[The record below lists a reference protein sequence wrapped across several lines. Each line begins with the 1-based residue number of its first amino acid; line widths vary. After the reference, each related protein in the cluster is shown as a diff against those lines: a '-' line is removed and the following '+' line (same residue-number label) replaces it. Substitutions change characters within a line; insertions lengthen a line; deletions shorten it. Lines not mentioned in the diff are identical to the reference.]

1 MSHMDHAF
9 IAHGGYVSA
18 PAARTTDPVMT
29 VTCLPE
35 DPYDGGST
43 RGRAS
48 NALPPQ
54 GDRSR
59 TRLVSQRLDDLRL
72 PVHQRS
78 HARHGRVGRA
88 GHVPQGPAA
97 DLH

>member
-9 IAHGGYVSA
+9 IAHGGYVLA

-48 NALPPQ
+48 NPLPPQ

-59 TRLVSQRLDDLRL
+59 TRLVSQRLDDLRGA
-72 PVHQRS
+72 VHERG
-78 HARHGRVGRA
+78 HPWHGRVDDA
-88 GHVPQGPAA
+88 VDLPEGPA
-97 DLH
+97 DHL